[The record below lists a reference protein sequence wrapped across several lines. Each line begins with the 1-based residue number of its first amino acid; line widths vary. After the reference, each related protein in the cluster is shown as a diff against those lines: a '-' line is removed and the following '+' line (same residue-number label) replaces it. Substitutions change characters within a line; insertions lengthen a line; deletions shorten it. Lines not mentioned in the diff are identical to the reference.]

1 MGTPVRIGI
10 IGDYD
15 PRYVSHA
22 ETDAAIEI
30 SAQRLGITASPAWVP
45 TAEIERSGAAI
56 LDSYDAFWISAGS
69 PYRSIE
75 GALAGIRY
83 VREGGRPHRHL
94 MRVPTYS
101 VRVCPQ
107 RLLRPAPACR
117 VRCPPKKH

>member
-15 PRYVSHA
+15 RRYVSHP

-30 SAQRLGITASPAWVP
+30 SGQRLGVNASPAWVP
-45 TAEIERSGAAI
+45 TGQIERSGPAI

-83 VREGGRPHRHL
+83 VRESGKPL
-94 MRVPTYS
+94 MGT
-101 VRVCPQ
+101 
-107 RLLRPAPACR
+107 
-117 VRCPPKKH
+117 